1 MNWKSCFFLIAFI
14 VSQSVH
20 AWNALGHRLVAQIAI
35 DNLDVHTQK
44 TLNDYHQQL
53 DSVYRPSSLVNA
65 APWMDTLRYDK
76 KLWLERKHY
85 INIPFSRD
93 GTPLVAPYPQNA
105 VTAIQGAREVL
116 ANSAMSRFD
125 KGFSVRILLHVVGDL
140 HQPLHSTSQFS
151 RQFPQ
156 GDLGG
161 NRVHLGKNSIAGN
174 LHAYWDRG
182 GGLLLPKKHINAK
195 RLQRWAHRI
204 EKKWPCARFSKND
217 DPGQWALQSHELAK
231 RVVYQISPYQ
241 IPSKAYQ
248 KQTKKISEYQIALA
262 GCRLACFLVSIN

>member
-1 MNWKSCFFLIAFI
+1 MTGKAWIVLIATI
-14 VSQSVH
+14 VSCSVH

-35 DNLDVHTQK
+35 DNLDAHTQK
-44 TLNDYHQQL
+44 TLNDYHHQL

-93 GTPLVAPYPQNA
+93 GTPLAEPYSQNA
-105 VTAIQGAREVL
+105 VTAIQGAREVF
-116 ANSAMSRFD
+116 ANSDASLFD

-140 HQPLHSTSQFS
+140 HQPLHSTSEFS

-161 NRVHLGKNSIAGN
+161 NRVHLGKNLVANN

-182 GGLLLPKKHINAK
+182 GGLLCPKKRMNAK

-204 EKKWPCARFSKND
+204 EKKWPCARFSKNN
-217 DPGQWALQSHELAK
+217 DPGQWALQSHALAK
-231 RVVYQISPYQ
+231 RLVYQINPDQ

-262 GCRLACFLVSIN
+262 GCRLAYFLTSIG